1 MGRGRMKKLLVVLIA
16 VMLMFTLT
24 ACGNEEVGIE
34 DNRTLEHF
42 VQAFRDAGYEVMDV
56 RGQTSP
62 EVVQLREAVDALVF
76 DLLLGEERIL
86 VELWQFD
93 NEDALLQMY
102 DRSVSFSEMMG
113 GGEAKNRMFLMT
125 TLPKNIE
132 LNEFFATI
140 E

>member
-42 VQAFRDAGYEVMDV
+42 LEAFEDAGYEVMDL
-56 RGQTSP
+56 REQRSP
-62 EVVQLREAVDALVF
+62 ETVRIHEAVEAVVF
-76 DLLLGEERIL
+76 NLILEGEGIL

-93 NEDALLQMY
+93 NEDALFQKHDWNASLP
-102 DRSVSFSEMMG
+102 G
-113 GGEAKNRMFLMT
+113 GGDEKRNVPDDYSASKYR
-125 TLPKNIE
+125 
-132 LNEFFATI
+132 A
-140 E
+140 